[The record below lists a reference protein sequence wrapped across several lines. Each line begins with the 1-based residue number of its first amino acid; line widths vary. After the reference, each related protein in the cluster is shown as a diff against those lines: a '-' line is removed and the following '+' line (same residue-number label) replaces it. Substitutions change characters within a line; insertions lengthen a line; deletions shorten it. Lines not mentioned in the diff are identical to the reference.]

1 MVQAALAAGADA
13 PGYPTTAGS
22 PAVREAAAGWINRR
36 LGAKVAPAAVL
47 PVIGSKEFV
56 GWLPTLLGLDRAATV
71 VIPKIAY
78 PTYAVG
84 AALVG
89 ARIIAT
95 DRPEEVKAPSLIW
108 INSPSNPTGAVLS
121 ATRLA
126 EIVAYGRSVSALVV
140 SDECYLELGW
150 EVDPVSILHPL
161 VSGPEHVGV
170 LGLFSLSKRSNL
182 AGYRFGFAAGD
193 EAVISGLLA
202 VRKHL
207 GMMVPAPV
215 QLAAVA
221 ALGDDAHV
229 SEQRGRYA
237 RRRDI
242 LRAALAQAGFVI
254 DHSEAGLYLWAT
266 RGEPCWQS
274 VGWFAD
280 RGILVT
286 PGDFYGVAGAH
297 HVRVAL
303 TATDADVAQFA
314 KRLGD

>member
-36 LGAKVAPAAVL
+36 LGAKVAPAA
-47 PVIGSKEFV
+47 EFV
-56 GWLPTLLGLDRAATV
+56 GWLPTLLGLDQEATV

-89 ARIIAT
+89 AKIIAT

-193 EAVISGLLA
+193 QAVISQLLA

-229 SEQRGRYA
+229 LEQRGRYA
-237 RRRDI
+237 RRREI
-242 LRAALAQAGFVI
+242 MRAALTQAGFVI

-286 PGDFYGVAGAH
+286 PGDFYGVAGAQ

-303 TATDADVAQFA
+303 TAPDAGVAQFA
-314 KRLGD
+314 KRIGD